1 MAVMSFSL
9 MVYGFTEHHLRKVL
23 QEKKETLPNQLGK
36 PTSKPSM
43 SWVIRKFK
51 NIQVVIFSQSACIRN
66 LVVNM
71 DDFTE
76 KVVRIFGPAAER
88 LYSFCIKKI

>member
-1 MAVMSFSL
+1 MKTEFLGHLGILTAVIERL
-9 MVYGFTEHHLRKVL
+9 A
-23 QEKKETLPNQLGK
+23 
-36 PTSKPSM
+36 M

-51 NIQVVIFSQSACIRN
+51 NIQVVIFSQSECIRN

>member
-1 MAVMSFSL
+1 VKTEFLGHLGILTAVIERL
-9 MVYGFTEHHLRKVL
+9 A
-23 QEKKETLPNQLGK
+23 
-36 PTSKPSM
+36 M

-51 NIQVVIFSQSACIRN
+51 NIQVVIFSQSECIRN

-76 KVVRIFGPAAER
+76 KGRSHFRTGSREIVF
-88 LYSFCIKKI
+88 FCIKKI

>member
-9 MVYGFTEHHLRKVL
+9 MVYGFAEHHLRKVL

-43 SWVIRKFK
+43 S
-51 NIQVVIFSQSACIRN
+51 
-66 LVVNM
+66 M
-71 DDFTE
+71 DYFTE

-88 LYSFCIKKI
+88 LYSSA